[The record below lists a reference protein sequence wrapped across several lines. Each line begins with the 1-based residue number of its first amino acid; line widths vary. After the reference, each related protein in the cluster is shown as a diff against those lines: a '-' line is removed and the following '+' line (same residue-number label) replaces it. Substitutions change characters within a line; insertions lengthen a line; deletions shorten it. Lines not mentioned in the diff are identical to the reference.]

1 MKITDNGNDLVLV
14 DNDRKDQYQATFGK
28 KKFYPTPLAKRVFL
42 EMETKSTSGIILAQ
56 TRHQDAPQIKK
67 VTHVAPDC
75 LFVKAD
81 GYYLVNMNNRPEVV
95 YGPDGIAYFMVFEH
109 DVTVKYSEE

>member
-28 KKFYPTPLAKRVFL
+28 KKFYPKPLAKRVFL

-75 LFVKAD
+75 LAVTAGK
-81 GYYLVNMNNRPEVV
+81 YYLVNMNNRPEVV
-95 YGPDGIAYFMVFEH
+95 YGPEGIAYFMVFEH
-109 DVTVKYSEE
+109 DVTVEYTEE